1 MTGRLRSRRRILHSA
16 FLVLISL
23 FASACL
29 TTRAADAKRE
39 PLVVPPAPPRVIAPA
54 QEPEEPR
61 PVSEPEP
68 VPPLPR
74 ASRTVREAP
83 RSETKP
89 APAAET
95 APAPG
100 PTESESAVTPPP
112 TAPPPE
118 LRTVETPD
126 EAKAL
131 QLLNETISRAGRTL
145 STIDYRALPRP
156 SQIQYDMAKRFIE
169 QSEEAMKTRNYTA
182 AQLMAEKAATIAKE
196 LAGR

>member
-1 MTGRLRSRRRILHSA
+1 
-16 FLVLISL
+16 
-23 FASACL
+23 
-29 TTRAADAKRE
+29 
-39 PLVVPPAPPRVIAPA
+39 
-54 QEPEEPR
+54 
-61 PVSEPEP
+61 
-68 VPPLPR
+68 
-74 ASRTVREAP
+74 
-83 RSETKP
+83 
-89 APAAET
+89 
-95 APAPG
+95 
-100 PTESESAVTPPP
+100 
-112 TAPPPE
+112 